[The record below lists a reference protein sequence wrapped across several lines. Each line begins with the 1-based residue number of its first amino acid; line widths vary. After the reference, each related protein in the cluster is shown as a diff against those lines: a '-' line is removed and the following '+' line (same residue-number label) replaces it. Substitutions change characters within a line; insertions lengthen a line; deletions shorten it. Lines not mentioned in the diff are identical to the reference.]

1 MIKTEQFAR
10 VIDTD
15 GVSATVEAARSTM
28 CEGCTGRD
36 CGGECTVGG
45 LFSHGKSMRT
55 RADNLIGAKTG
66 DLVEISTPT
75 GTVLLHAFLVFIL
88 PLILALGSY
97 YLVVSLSGSV
107 TAALISAGA
116 GLAVSLAV
124 VLIAERAAKKRRPE
138 VAIVRIVRDAE
149 DERQKDSERGDG

>member
-1 MIKTEQFAR
+1 
-10 VIDTD
+10 
-15 GVSATVEAARSTM
+15 
-28 CEGCTGRD
+28 
-36 CGGECTVGG
+36 
-45 LFSHGKSMRT
+45 MRT